1 MDYMLMDL
9 WLSIHIHHHL
19 LISFATRF
27 ILCPVIS
34 SQDSASPQA
43 MKWFWRWRQEFDVGR
58 MGKNWDFLQHE
69 TWWYTGDIVDI
80 FHGFED
86 LLINLGTTTSL
97 MIVPSWRWFL
107 CEEIEGVTSFDIDQ
121 AFYPR
126 TQDRN
131 GIRWGPLKNMSWI
144 NWRYS
149 WEGKLI
155 SWSIPQKH
163 EKNHRMICFRN
174 LQHFFPPTNC
184 AGILFSKEMG
194 RIMCH
199 SLLWGQPS
207 GGRLLYHRGGAERS
221 LQVWSF
227 AKFGLTMKITIQLD
241 MIYIYI

>member
-34 SQDSASPQA
+34 SQDSASPQV
-43 MKWFWRWRQEFDVGR
+43 MKWFWRWRQEFGVGR
-58 MGKNWDFLQHE
+58 MVKIGICSMKPGG
-69 TWWYTGDIVDI
+69 TRGDIVDI
-80 FHGFED
+80 FHGFGD

-163 EKNHRMICFRN
+163 
-174 LQHFFPPTNC
+174 
-184 AGILFSKEMG
+184 G
-194 RIMCH
+194 
-199 SLLWGQPS
+199 
-207 GGRLLYHRGGAERS
+207 
-221 LQVWSF
+221 
-227 AKFGLTMKITIQLD
+227 
-241 MIYIYI
+241 